1 MGPPE
6 KLAGIAKRLR
16 GVVPD
21 TVRDSYWRKF
31 LLGLCGVALLTGLVG
46 LYTYTAVGQAVTA
59 DTDDELT
66 AVATAKATEL
76 EQWRKQRKLLV
87 GMLSNSRVL
96 EAGDPETV
104 GPHLNAR
111 MAHFPADVHALHYVD
126 RNSGRVLASTS
137 PLFESQTVDGA
148 GVPWADRNHSF
159 KNSSSVHVSRPYRG
173 TGNKPVI
180 AFLSP
185 VPRTDRIAVLT
196 VSLAA
201 VSERLETSVTDGRTV
216 VVNERGTVAFDQS
229 TANTLA
235 TYGNGSGAPATVEAG
250 LAGQVDVRTSGTN
263 DTERDVL
270 VAHAPVNGTEWALL
284 VRTPTESAYTLR
296 SLVSSHLLVLL
307 FVVFCGLGLI
317 GLTLGRNTA
326 RELSDL
332 ADTAGAIAR
341 GETDVTVQETDRRDE
356 VGAVIDSFRETR
368 SYLLTV
374 SRQAD
379 ALAHQNF
386 EAPVLDE
393 RVPGDLGD
401 SLDTMAADLETLVTD
416 LESAR
421 ADAETARADA
431 EQLTAHLEAQ
441 ADEFAAV
448 MASAADGDF
457 TQRLDADGRSE
468 AMTEIETACNAM
480 LADLETTVGEIQEF
494 AATVGDASGQVVDR
508 ADDVAAA
515 SEQVATAI
523 ESIEAGAGEQADRL
537 QAITDEMSDLSA
549 TVQEVAAAADD
560 AATVTADAAED
571 GQRGADLASE
581 AVQTLDHIESTADET
596 VAAIE
601 DLESEMN
608 EIVEIVDLIDDVAEQ
623 TNVLALNASIE
634 AARAGEAGEGFAVVA
649 DEVKQLATRTREAT
663 DDIEARV
670 QRLQSRTDATA
681 TDVREMQSSLTD
693 GIETVESALASLE
706 RLGER
711 VQRANESVQSISDA
725 TDEQATASQ
734 DVVSMVEAVTEI
746 GERTA
751 ADADEAADAVATQSD
766 QIDRIASSADRLSTD
781 AADLRTELDRFET
794 DADPTARTDDDPPVP
809 MSNDSPEQHAETDDD

>member
-6 KLAGIAKRLR
+6 KLAGIARRFR

-21 TVRDSYWRKF
+21 AVRDSYWRKF
-31 LLGLCGVALLTGLVG
+31 LLGLCGVTLLTGLVG
-46 LYTYTAVGQAVTA
+46 LYTYAAVGQAVTA

-66 AVATAKATEL
+66 TVATAKATEL
-76 EQWRKQRKLLV
+76 KQWRKQRKLLA
-87 GMLSNSRVL
+87 GMLSNSRIL
-96 EAGDPETV
+96 EAGDSGTV
-104 GPHLNAR
+104 GPYLNTR
-111 MAHFPADVHALHYVD
+111 KAHFPTDVHAIHYVET
-126 RNSGRVLASTS
+126 NSKTVLASTS
-137 PLFESQTVDGA
+137 PVFESQTIDGSA
-148 GVPWADRNHSF
+148 TPWADRNHSF
-159 KNSSSVHVSRPYRG
+159 TNSSSVHVSRPYRG
-173 TGNKPVI
+173 TGGTPVV

-185 VPRTDRIAVLT
+185 VPRTDRVAVLT
-196 VSLAA
+196 VSLKA
-201 VSERLETSVTDGRTV
+201 VSERLDTSVTDGRTV

-235 TYGNGSGAPATVEAG
+235 TYGNGSGVPAAVEAG
-250 LAGQVDVRTSGTN
+250 LAGRVDVRTGGVN
-263 DTERDVL
+263 DTDRDVL
-270 VAHAPVNGTEWALL
+270 VAHAPVNGTGWALL

-307 FVVFCGLGLI
+307 VVVFCGLGLI

-356 VGAVIDSFRETR
+356 VGAVIDSFRATR
-368 SYLLTV
+368 SYLVTV
-374 SRQAD
+374 AEQAD

-401 SLDTMAADLETLVTD
+401 SLDTMAGDLETLVTD

-421 ADAETARADA
+421 AEAESARADA
-431 EQLTAHLEAQ
+431 ERLTAHLEAQ
-441 ADEFAAV
+441 ADEFADV
-448 MASAADGDF
+448 MARAAEGDF
-457 TQRLDADGRSE
+457 TERLDADGHSE
-468 AMTEIETACNAM
+468 AMSEIATACNAM
-480 LADLETTVGEIQEF
+480 LDELETTVGEIQGF
-494 AATVGDASGQVVDR
+494 AATVGDASDRVVDR

-523 ESIEAGAGEQADRL
+523 ESIDQGAGEQADRL
-537 QAITDEMSDLSA
+537 QSITDEMSELSA

-571 GQRGADLASE
+571 GERGAKLASE
-581 AVQTLDHIESTADET
+581 AVRTLDDIESTADET
-596 VAAIE
+596 VAAIAA
-601 DLESEMN
+601 LESEMD

-649 DEVKQLATRTREAT
+649 DEVKQLATRTRAAT
-663 DDIEARV
+663 DDIETRV
-670 QRLQSRTDATA
+670 ARLQTRTDATA
-681 TDVREMQSSLTD
+681 TDVREMQSSLTE
-693 GIETVESALASLE
+693 GIETVESALKSLE
-706 RLGER
+706 RLGDR

-751 ADADEAADAVATQSD
+751 ADANQAADAVATQSD
-766 QIDRIASSADRLSTD
+766 QIERIASSADRLSAD

-794 DADPTARTDDDPPVP
+794 DADPSQPANEPLDTVSANTAERSADADDD
-809 MSNDSPEQHAETDDD
+809 